1 MSVPP
6 STPFTEAVS
15 IGTFSYMRSSTTGSL
30 ITCYSSLVRAPPHT
44 ILLDMA
50 LLATRPTNGCLLL
63 VWWCFAFALVWAVF
77 GARRGGGGCG
87 CAGWWFI
94 TTSKAIGRIRD
105 W

>member
-6 STPFTEAVS
+6 STLFAEAVS
-15 IGTFSYMRSSTTGSL
+15 IGTFSCMRGSMTGSL
-30 ITCYSSLVRAPPHT
+30 ITCYSSLVGTPPYT

-50 LLATRPTNGCLLL
+50 FLAAHPTDQCLLL
-63 VWWCFAFALVWAVF
+63 VRWRLSLALVGTVLREGW
-77 GARRGGGGCG
+77 GGGGCR
-87 CAGWWFI
+87 CTGWWFI